1 MGKGGM
7 SQGEKKDGEEVN
19 MAAWLMGVN
28 TLKIQPFELPSL
40 GPYDVLVRMK
50 AVGICGSDVHYLKT
64 LRCADFVVK
73 EPMVIGHECAGVI
86 EKVGSEVKTLV
97 PGDRVALEPGISCWR
112 CDHCK
117 GGRYNLCPEMKF
129 FATPPVHGSLANQVV
144 HPADL
149 CFKLPDNVSLEE
161 GAMCEPL
168 SVGLHACRRANIGPE
183 TNVLIMGAG
192 PIGLVTMLGAR
203 AFGAPRIVIVDV
215 DDYRLSVA
223 KELGA
228 DNIVKVS
235 TNLQDIAEEVEKIQK
250 AMGTG
255 IDVSFDCAGFNKTM
269 STALSATRAG
279 GKVCLV
285 GMGHHEMTVPL
296 TPAAA
301 REVDVV
307 GVFRY
312 KNTWP
317 LCLEFLRSGKIDVK
331 PLITHRFG
339 FSQKEVEEAFET
351 SARGG
356 TAIKVM
362 EVDVVGVFRYKN
374 TWPLCLELLRSG
386 KIDVKPLVTHRFG
399 FSQKEVEEAFETSAR
414 GGTAIKVMFNL

>member
-7 SQGEKKDGEEVN
+7 SLEGHGEEEN
-19 MAAWLMGVN
+19 MAAWLVGIN
-28 TLKIQPFELPSL
+28 TLKIQPFKLPAL
-40 GPYDVLVRMK
+40 EPHDVRVRMK

-64 LRCADFVVK
+64 LRCADFIVK
-73 EPMVIGHECAGVI
+73 EPMVIGHECAGII
-86 EKVGSEVKTLV
+86 EEIGSEVKHLV
-97 PGDRVALEPGISCWR
+97 PGDRVAIEPGISCWR
-112 CDHCK
+112 CDLCK
-117 GGRYNLCPEMKF
+117 DGRYNLCPDMKF
-129 FATPPVHGSLANQVV
+129 FATPPVHGSLANQIV

-168 SVGLHACRRANIGPE
+168 SVGVHACRRASVGPE
-183 TNVLIMGAG
+183 TNVMIMGAG
-192 PIGLVTMLGAR
+192 PIGLVTMLSAR

-215 DDYRLSVA
+215 DDHRLSVA
-223 KELGA
+223 KDLGA
-228 DNIVKVS
+228 DETVKVS
-235 TNLQDIAEEVEKIQK
+235 TKIEDVSEEVVQIHK
-250 AMGTG
+250 AMGGRVDIT
-255 IDVSFDCAGFNKTM
+255 FDCAGFNKTM
-269 STALSATRAG
+269 TTALSATRAG

-285 GMGHHEMTVPL
+285 GMGHGVMTVPL

-301 REVDVV
+301 REVDVI
-307 GVFRY
+307 GIFRY

-356 TAIKVM
+356 
-362 EVDVVGVFRYKN
+362 N
-374 TWPLCLELLRSG
+374 
-386 KIDVKPLVTHRFG
+386 
-399 FSQKEVEEAFETSAR
+399 
-414 GGTAIKVMFNL
+414 AIKVMFNL

>member
-50 AVGICGSDVHYLKT
+50 AVGICGSDVHFLKT
-64 LRCADFVVK
+64 LRLADFVVK

-97 PGDRVALEPGISCWR
+97 PGDRVALEPGINCWR

-117 GGRYNLCPEMKF
+117 GGRYNLCPKMKF
-129 FATPPVHGSLANQVV
+129 FATPPVHGFLANQTYV
-144 HPADL
+144 
-149 CFKLPDNVSLEE
+149 FKLPDNVSLEE

-168 SVGLHACRRANIGPE
+168 SVGVHACRRANIGPE

-235 TNLQDIAEEVEKIQK
+235 TNLQ
-250 AMGTG
+250 
-255 IDVSFDCAGFNKTM
+255 
-269 STALSATRAG
+269 
-279 GKVCLV
+279 VCYC
-285 GMGHHEMTVPL
+285 PL
-296 TPAAA
+296 PS
-301 REVDVV
+301 RRV
-307 GVFRY
+307 
-312 KNTWP
+312 
-317 LCLEFLRSGKIDVK
+317 
-331 PLITHRFG
+331 
-339 FSQKEVEEAFET
+339 
-351 SARGG
+351 
-356 TAIKVM
+356 
-362 EVDVVGVFRYKN
+362 
-374 TWPLCLELLRSG
+374 
-386 KIDVKPLVTHRFG
+386 
-399 FSQKEVEEAFETSAR
+399 
-414 GGTAIKVMFNL
+414 

>member
-7 SQGEKKDGEEVN
+7 SQDGDGRGEGEEN
-19 MAAWLMGVN
+19 MAAWLLGVN
-28 TLKIQPFELPSL
+28 NLKIQPFILPPL
-40 GPYDVLVRMK
+40 GPHDVRVRMK
-50 AVGICGSDVHYLKT
+50 AVGICGSDVHYLKK
-64 LRCADFVVK
+64 LRCADFIVK
-73 EPMVIGHECAGVI
+73 EPMVIGHECAGI
-86 EKVGSEVKTLV
+86 IDEVGT
-97 PGDRVALEPGISCWR
+97 
-112 CDHCK
+112 
-117 GGRYNLCPEMKF
+117 
-129 FATPPVHGSLANQVV
+129 QVV

-168 SVGLHACRRANIGPE
+168 SVGVHACRRADIGPE
-183 TNVLIMGAG
+183 SNVLVMGAG
-192 PIGLVTMLGAR
+192 PIGLVTMLAAR

-223 KELGA
+223 KDLGA
-228 DNIVKVS
+228 DEIVKVS
-235 TNLQDIAEEVEKIQK
+235 TNIQDVAEEVVQIHK
-250 AMGTG
+250 AMGARV
-255 IDVSFDCAGFNKTM
+255 DVSFDCAGFDKTM
-269 STALSATRAG
+269 STALSATSTG

-285 GMGHHEMTVPL
+285 GMGHNEMTVPL

-317 LCLEFLRSGKIDVK
+317 ICIEFLRSGKIDVK

-339 FSQKEVEEAFET
+339 FSQ
-351 SARGG
+351 R
-356 TAIKVM
+356 
-362 EVDVVGVFRYKN
+362 
-374 TWPLCLELLRSG
+374 
-386 KIDVKPLVTHRFG
+386 
-399 FSQKEVEEAFETSAR
+399 EVEEAFETSAR

>member
-1 MGKGGM
+1 MGKGGK
-7 SQGEKKDGEEVN
+7 SHGADGGGSEEN
-19 MAAWLMGVN
+19 MAAWLLGLN
-28 TLKIQPFELPSL
+28 TLKIQPFPLPSL
-40 GPYDVLVRMK
+40 GPHDVRIRMK

-86 EKVGSEVKTLV
+86 EEVGGEVKSLV

-112 CDHCK
+112 CDLCK
-117 GGRYNLCPEMKF
+117 GGRYNLCPDMKF

-149 CFKLPDNVSLEE
+149 CFKLPENVSLEE

-168 SVGLHACRRANIGPE
+168 SVGVHGCRRANVGPE
-183 TNVLIMGAG
+183 TTILVMGAG
-192 PIGLVTMLGAR
+192 PIGLVTLLAAR

-223 KELGA
+223 QKLGA
-228 DNIVKVS
+228 DGIVKVS
-235 TNLQDIAEEVEKIQK
+235 TNLQDIPEEVDKIHK
-250 AMGTG
+250 AMGAE
-255 IDVSFDCAGFNKTM
+255 IDVTFDCAGFNKTFT
-269 STALSATRAG
+269 TALKATRSG
-279 GKVCLV
+279 GKVCLI
-285 GMGHHEMTVPL
+285 GMGHGEMTVPL

-301 REVDVV
+301 REVDVI

-317 LCLEFLRSGKIDVK
+317 LCLEFLSSGKIDVK

-339 FSQKEVEEAFET
+339 FSQKDVEDAFET

-356 TAIKVM
+356 
-362 EVDVVGVFRYKN
+362 D
-374 TWPLCLELLRSG
+374 
-386 KIDVKPLVTHRFG
+386 
-399 FSQKEVEEAFETSAR
+399 
-414 GGTAIKVMFNL
+414 AIKVMFNL

>member
-7 SQGEKKDGEEVN
+7 SVDDDQQN
-19 MAAWLMGVN
+19 MAAWLVGLN
-28 TLKIQPFELPSL
+28 TLKIQPFNLPSL
-40 GPYDVLVRMK
+40 GPHDVRIRMK

-64 LRCADFVVK
+64 MRCADFIVK
-73 EPMVIGHECAGVI
+73 EPMVIGHECAGII
-86 EKVGSEVKTLV
+86 EEVGSQVQTLV
-97 PGDRVALEPGISCWR
+97 PGDRVAIEPGISCWR

-117 GGRYNLCPEMKF
+117 LGRYNLCPEMKF
-129 FATPPVHGSLANQVV
+129 FATPPVHGSLANQIV

-168 SVGLHACRRANIGPE
+168 SVGVHACRRANIGPE

-192 PIGLVTMLGAR
+192 PIGLVTMLSAR
-203 AFGAPRIVIVDV
+203 AFGAPRIVVVDV
-215 DDYRLSVA
+215 DDHRLSVA
-223 KELGA
+223 KSLGA
-228 DNIVKVS
+228 DDIVKVS
-235 TNLQDIAEEVEKIQK
+235 TNIQDVTEEVKQIHNV
-250 AMGTG
+250 MGAG
-255 IDVSFDCAGFNKTM
+255 VDVTFDCAGFNKTM
-269 STALSATRAG
+269 TTALNATQPG

-285 GMGHHEMTVPL
+285 GMGHSEMTVPL

-307 GVFRY
+307 GIFRY

-317 LCLEFLRSGKIDVK
+317 LCLEFIKSGKIDVK

-351 SARGG
+351 SARGVG
-356 TAIKVM
+356 LFRLGCSKVLR
-362 EVDVVGVFRYKN
+362 VI
-374 TWPLCLELLRSG
+374 CLASDLPVAAVAGLA
-386 KIDVKPLVTHRFG
+386 KTF
-399 FSQKEVEEAFETSAR
+399 
-414 GGTAIKVMFNL
+414 